1 MGNISIV
8 QMVAGEIIGVVKI
21 QILDSHFSI
30 FKCVSLATRLLN
42 KNKYNEKYN
51 ILKTKDNLKYLIII
65 VYNANK
71 IYTKFSY
78 SNIFMYIFFN
88 EKLYIV

>member
-8 QMVAGEIIGVVKI
+8 QMVAGKIIGVVKI

-30 FKCVSLATRLLN
+30 FKYVSLATRLLN

-71 IYTKFSY
+71 IYTKL
-78 SNIFMYIFFN
+78 YI
-88 EKLYIV
+88 EKLYFYVYFF